1 MILYEGVA
9 IIPAIGELCA
19 PCDGEII
26 VLPESLHAVGIR
38 TKNGAEILLH
48 IGIDTVNM
56 NGDGFTTTLKVGDKV
71 SVGDLLVKVDL
82 EKVKNAGYEATTPI
96 VITNMEKVKILEKT
110 ESRNVTKGEKLVSY
124 KCA

>member
-1 MILYEGVA
+1 MNIESKLSINNIKRNKNRDFYTC
-9 IIPAIGELCA
+9 IS
-19 PCDGEII
+19 I
-26 VLPESLHAVGIR
+26 VFCSMLIFMFLLVSLSI
-38 TKNGAEILLH
+38 KNGINETINSEYNDFH
-48 IGIDTVNM
+48 FIVN
-56 NGDGFTTTLKVGDKV
+56 DITQD
-71 SVGDLLVKVDL
+71 DL

>member
-1 MILYEGVA
+1 M
-9 IIPAIGELCA
+9 
-19 PCDGEII
+19 
-26 VLPESLHAVGIR
+26 
-38 TKNGAEILLH
+38 
-48 IGIDTVNM
+48 
-56 NGDGFTTTLKVGDKV
+56 KVGDKV

>member
-1 MILYEGVA
+1 
-9 IIPAIGELCA
+9 
-19 PCDGEII
+19 
-26 VLPESLHAVGIR
+26 
-38 TKNGAEILLH
+38 
-48 IGIDTVNM
+48 M